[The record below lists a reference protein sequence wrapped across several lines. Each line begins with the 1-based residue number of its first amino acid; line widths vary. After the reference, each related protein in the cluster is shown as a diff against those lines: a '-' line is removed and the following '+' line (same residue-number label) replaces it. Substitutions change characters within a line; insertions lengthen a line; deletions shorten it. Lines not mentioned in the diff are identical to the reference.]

1 MFRAQAASLTLVS
14 TFSQSFPSAAS
25 SMVKS
30 ITPEFCRLAYR
41 RAGPFYACR
50 TLPASTRAW
59 DNPTSVLSGADPSV
73 GAISSG
79 VAPSAVGGADGRDAE
94 VCLVTTVAKDT
105 SVTFFSIYP
114 TIGMA
119 AYADDDLDYFA
130 PVHNGTVASGCAAS
144 VMSAVVFVYTDGGPI
159 CAISAC
165 HVTVVPSYDSF
176 ALGATIFAC
185 GIAAAP
191 PPLWVPRA
199 YPPLSTPPQTP
210 LSPLAELPQ
219 WALWPS

>member
-1 MFRAQAASLTLVS
+1 
-14 TFSQSFPSAAS
+14 
-25 SMVKS
+25 
-30 ITPEFCRLAYR
+30 
-41 RAGPFYACR
+41 
-50 TLPASTRAW
+50 
-59 DNPTSVLSGADPSV
+59 
-73 GAISSG
+73 

-94 VCLVTTVAKDT
+94 VCLVTMVAKDT

-114 TIGMA
+114 TTGMA
-119 AYADDDLDYFA
+119 AYADDDLGYFA
-130 PVHNGTVASGCAAS
+130 PVHNGTVASGYAAS
-144 VMSAVVFVYTDGGPI
+144 VMSAFIFVYTNGGPI

-199 YPPLSTPPQTP
+199 HPPLYPSADTAITASRAPLVGTVAIPVP
-210 LSPLAELPQ
+210 LSLSAAPVDPWHLN
-219 WALWPS
+219 